1 MPLIGELYDQ
11 DTVLRHQTNQH
22 NDTDLA
28 EYIHRDT
35 RITHEHQRTGDSQRY
50 GEHHYQRVLETLEL
64 GGQHQINHQ
73 QGQDHGEHQTGRTLA
88 ELFRLAGKS
97 GAEATIQHLR
107 GDTIHLVQTI
117 ADRVSFIQSTG
128 NRCRYETVIAIQ
140 LGRRHIFRNLNQ
152 VIQLDHFPIVTT
164 YIDRF

>member
-73 QGQDHGEHQTGRTLA
+73 QGQDHGEHQTGRTLT

-107 GDTIHLVQTI
+107 GDTVHLVQTI

-128 NRCRYETVIAIQ
+128 NRR
-140 LGRRHIFRNLNQ
+140 
-152 VIQLDHFPIVTT
+152 
-164 YIDRF
+164 